1 MLRTLLVDDEQ
12 PARDRLRQ
20 LLTGVDDVAIV
31 GEAED
36 GVHAIERIAEL
47 QPDLVLL
54 DIQMPGCSG
63 LEVAASLARPRPA
76 IIFCTAFDQYAVD
89 AFELQAVDY
98 LLKPVNRARLQAALE
113 HVRARRRSD
122 SPDGGAADPRGR
134 VERAA
139 EQHLDGLTRAETLRP
154 ARFLARKGARYR
166 VVPRQD
172 VLAFTFHEGL
182 TRLHTATEQLW
193 MQPTLAALSRR
204 LDPETFLQVSRTAIV
219 NLDAIREAKPFADG
233 TGEVVLANGEAFPV
247 TRRRWRALL
256 DALQ

>member
-20 LLTGVDDVAIV
+20 LLTGVDDIEIV

-36 GVHAIERIAEL
+36 GVQAIERVAEL
-47 QPDLVLL
+47 QPDVVLL

-89 AFELQAVDY
+89 AFELQAADY
-98 LLKPVNRARLQAALE
+98 LLKPVNRARLHAALE
-113 HVRARRRSD
+113 RVRTRREAQ
-122 SPDGGAADPRGR
+122 SPDQHTAPGVREA
-134 VERAA
+134 RAS
-139 EQHLDGLTRAETLRP
+139 EHQLDGLARTEELRP
-154 ARFLARKGARYR
+154 TRFLARKGARYR

-172 VLAFTFHEGL
+172 VVAFTFHEGL

-193 MQPTLAALSRR
+193 MQPTLATLARR
-204 LDPETFLQVSRTAIV
+204 LDPANFIQVSRTAIV

-233 TGEVVLANGEAFPV
+233 TGEVVLASGETFPV

-256 DALQ
+256 DSLQ